1 MVETEFIVET
11 WDQFYDFTKERP
23 IAYKFLE
30 VTDTLS
36 FYAYMI
42 GSERIAFVYKA
53 TSDKD
58 FEMKKE
64 LLSKQGFITG
74 YKRAVK

>member
-1 MVETEFIVET
+1 MVETEFVVST
-11 WDQFYDFTKERP
+11 WDEFFDFIKERP

-30 VTDTLS
+30 VVDHMK

-42 GSERIAFVYKA
+42 GSERIAFVYQS
-53 TSDKD
+53 TGEKD

-64 LLSKQGFITG
+64 LLTKQGFVTG
-74 YKRAVK
+74 YRRAVK